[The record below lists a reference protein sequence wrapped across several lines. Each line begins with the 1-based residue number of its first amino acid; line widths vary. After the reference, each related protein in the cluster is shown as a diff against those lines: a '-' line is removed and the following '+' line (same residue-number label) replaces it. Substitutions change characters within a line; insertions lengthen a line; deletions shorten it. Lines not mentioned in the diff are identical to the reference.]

1 MSRKRERHIIG
12 AVSGRATGDGWGS
25 IRLLV
30 GSRTFAEW
38 SIPPGQQMEH
48 WLNPPIVADKR
59 VRLRVRGAS
68 AGMYCMEHDLSSYV
82 LEGDASCVRP

>member
-12 AVSGRATGDGWGS
+12 AVSGRATGTGWGFV
-25 IRLLV
+25 RLLV
-30 GSRTFAEW
+30 GSRTFVEW
-38 SIPPGQQMEH
+38 SIPPGQQMDQ
-48 WLNPPIVADKR
+48 LLAPPIIVDKR

-68 AGMYCMEHDLSSYV
+68 ARMYCIEHDLTSAT